1 MHNAPLWMKN
11 VLFLK
16 IRVTAITNNDI
27 FVLGKCMVKSLPS
40 DSRTETEKLESLAQ
54 DIGAKGKKFMKKN
67 IAYTDEPSDVDLDNA
82 RRMADFLPRPEELTL
97 KKERGVTVR
106 FNELMLAEIKK
117 AADQKGLGVSSL
129 IRMWVLDRLDKT
141 QPHT

>member
-1 MHNAPLWMKN
+1 MPY
-11 VLFLK
+11 
-16 IRVTAITNNDI
+16 TN
-27 FVLGKCMVKSLPS
+27 
-40 DSRTETEKLESLAQ
+40 
-54 DIGAKGKKFMKKN
+54 
-67 IAYTDEPSDVDLDNA
+67 EPPDVDLDNA